1 MTSVA
6 DILNLHGDTA
16 RGVTGLDEAT
26 LMSYI
31 RLRTLGGGG
40 GGAVNVDAGETRS
53 GKTNQIPSACAK
65 KDAVR
70 SAKSIC
76 DVKQ

>member
-1 MTSVA
+1 VTSVA
-6 DILNLHGDTA
+6 DILNLHGDTP

-31 RLRTLGGGG
+31 RSRTLGGGG
-40 GGAVNVDAGETRS
+40 GAFNVDARKTRS

-70 SAKSIC
+70 SVKSKLYA
-76 DVKQ
+76 DN